1 MREVCL
7 NCCKN
12 NNDGI
17 PVKKHI
23 FSIFSNKMKENR

>member
-12 NNDGI
+12 NNDRI
-17 PVKKHI
+17 LVKKCT
-23 FSIFSNKMKENR
+23 FSIFSNKMKENL

>member
-17 PVKKHI
+17 LVKKLI
-23 FSIFSNKMKENR
+23 FCIFKNKMKENL